1 MLELKRICAEW
12 KELDSVLALAEINQE
27 TYPSLIFLIKD
38 EIANL
43 KARVIKETD
52 GAIFSLKILEKI
64 IDAYKNHQ
72 CYPMKKE
79 GETVGI
85 IYTNWGAVDELAS
98 AYKAEGTNIINV
110 NNNCDFKFYVD
121 KFYTE
126 DSTREEKEKVEEIKS
141 EDYYIYELDP
151 DQFYTIKAKEEDYP
165 YAETAFNE
173 VFPEDVRAYIE
184 EEWEMQWNLA
194 DGRNFL
200 ISNILSNPDVYNCLK
215 GNIKKQQDL
224 INIISSWWD
233 SLIIFIEG
241 YLEGCD
247 KYNVDALTK
256 IITASVDEPFENGR
270 IKEDKLDEV
279 ISVVFD
285 AMLEGNQNSEFKM
298 FLGQPE
304 IKNEFCNMVRDM
316 ALKMEA
322 GASYEQI
329 MAEALPGVV
338 ELMMKKEV

>member
-1 MLELKRICAEW
+1 MLELKRAYAEW

-27 TYPSLIFLIKD
+27 TYPNLVSLIKD

-43 KARVIKETD
+43 KARVIKDTD

-72 CYPMKKE
+72 CYPVKKE
-79 GETVGI
+79 EKTVGI
-85 IYTNWGAVDELAS
+85 IYTNWKDVNELDS
-98 AYKAEGTNIINV
+98 IYKAEGTNIINI
-110 NNNCDFKFYVD
+110 NNNCSFKFYMD
-121 KFYTE
+121 KFYAE
-126 DSTREEKEKVEEIKS
+126 DSTREKEIEEIKS
-141 EDYYIYELDP
+141 EVYYTYELDL

-165 YAETAFNE
+165 YAETAYQE
-173 VFPEDVRAYIE
+173 VFPEEVIE
-184 EEWEMQWNLA
+184 LLNLEWEMEWNLA

-200 ISNILSNPDVYNCLK
+200 LSNILSNPDVYSCLK

-224 INIISSWWD
+224 INIINSWWD

-247 KYNVDALTK
+247 KDNVDTITK
-256 IITASVDEPFENGR
+256 IITASVDEPFIENGH
-270 IKEDKLDEV
+270 IKEDKLDEI
-279 ISVVFD
+279 ISIMFD
-285 AMLEGNQNSEFKM
+285 TMLGGNRNSEFKM

-316 ALKMEA
+316 VLKMEE
-322 GASYEQI
+322 GASYEDV
-329 MAEALPGVV
+329 MAEALPNIV